1 MADLWFSERTH
12 IPSTNKTWQSLNSR
26 YPYYVKCDVLKYITT
41 RTTTTTTTTTTIII
55 IIIIIM
61 IIIIII
67 VIMFV
72 SVRNLCLPN
81 PCKNGGKCNRKG
93 YSYSCSCAKGYT
105 GKKCEGTFNLNR
117 MLV

>member
-1 MADLWFSERTH
+1 MADLWFSERIH

-41 RTTTTTTTTTTIII
+41 RTTTTTTTTIII
-55 IIIIIM
+55 IIIII
-61 IIIIII
+61 
-67 VIMFV
+67 IMFV